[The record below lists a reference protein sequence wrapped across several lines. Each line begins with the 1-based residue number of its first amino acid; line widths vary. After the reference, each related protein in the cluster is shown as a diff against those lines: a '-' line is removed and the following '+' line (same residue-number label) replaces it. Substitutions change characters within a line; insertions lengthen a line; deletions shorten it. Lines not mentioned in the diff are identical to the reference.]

1 MAEAAKTATIE
12 HINYIEK
19 SLKIALEKDSKSSP

>member
-19 SLKIALEKDSKSSP
+19 SLKIALEKR